1 MPRALRLCKSRVFIP
16 LIITE
21 TNLDK
26 VCFSIV
32 WQLTTDNKRR

>member
-1 MPRALRLCKSRVFIP
+1 MPSALRLCKNRLFIP
-16 LIITE
+16 LIIAE
-21 TNLDK
+21 TILDK